1 MFPVKVLKS
10 KSVLIHKQVSVLIFN
25 LLFHEGSVSTD
36 VGYLV
41 VMCDYP

>member
-1 MFPVKVLKS
+1 VLTP
-10 KSVLIHKQVSVLIFN
+10 KQVSVSTFN
-25 LLFHEGSVSTD
+25 LLFHEGSTNTD